1 MTHSLIRRAPALKPL
16 AVAACLSLCAIT
28 AQADEQVLPEV
39 TITGARFASDP
50 ALAPV
55 GAIVISAAEIR
66 NAGVADVNQAIRKI
80 GGVYGRQGLDGS
92 PEFALDLR
100 GFGANSGQNM
110 VLMVDGVRLSEN
122 DLGST
127 ILSTIP
133 IDTIERIEIV
143 RGGAS
148 VLYGDGATGGVIQII
163 TKRAASAEL
172 HGSLRAEAGQFGL
185 ADVRASLARAFGA
198 LALDAA
204 FGRQRTDNYR
214 AHSDFDQTTFSGGAV
229 WRYSD
234 LGRAG
239 VRVDSARQD
248 AQLAGS
254 LTGEQFAADP
264 RQASTPKDVG
274 ALRSDRVSAFVEQRV
289 GAFDLAA
296 ELAHRRKVT
305 ESTYFFSDI
314 GSLLRYTSEQDQF
327 SPRLRHL
334 AEMGGVLNELVA
346 GVDLGRWDRITTTV
360 FGSGSQV
367 RQKSRAIYLRDELK
381 FPAAR
386 NTRLAAGV
394 RHERIDKEVH
404 DALGFEQPGSRQSQN
419 AWELQG
425 SVDVAPKVNLF
436 LKTGQS
442 FRVPNADENGY
453 RASLAVLKIQ
463 TSRDLEL
470 GAVLGDTTLGLSA
483 RVFRHALN
491 DEIFYDP
498 TIDGFGANTNLD
510 PTERRGLE
518 LDGHAQL
525 DNSVRLSAHLQHVNA
540 RFTAGPNDG
549 RSMVL
554 VPKNVATL
562 RLSWLPGSGHSADV
576 GVQWVDRQRDGGDF
590 ANSCT
595 TPIAAY
601 TTLDARYARQ
611 LGAWEFAVAGQ
622 NLANRQYTSNAFACN
637 SAIYPSDGRQI
648 KASVRYAF

>member
-1 MTHSLIRRAPALKPL
+1 MKYSAVRRAPALKPL
-16 AVAACLSLCAIT
+16 AIAACLALCAFS
-28 AQADEQVLPEV
+28 ARAEEQTLPEV
-39 TITGARFASDP
+39 TISGARFASDP
-50 ALAPV
+50 ALVPI
-55 GAIVISAAEIR
+55 GAIVISADDIR
-66 NAGVADVNQAIRKI
+66 NAGAADANQAIRKI

-100 GFGANSGQNM
+100 GFGANSTQNM
-110 VLMVDGVRLSEN
+110 VVMVDGVRVSEN

-133 IDTIERIEIV
+133 VDTILRIEIV

-163 TKRAASAEL
+163 TRRAADAAL
-172 HGSLRAEAGQFGL
+172 RGSVRAEAGQFGL
-185 ADVRASLARAFGA
+185 ADVRASLARAWGV

-204 FGRQRTDNYR
+204 VSRQQTDNYR
-214 AHSDFDQTTFSGGAV
+214 AHSAFDQSTFSGGVA

-234 LGRAG
+234 SGRAG
-239 VRVDSARQD
+239 LRIDSARQD
-248 AQLAGS
+248 MQLAGS
-254 LTGEQFAADP
+254 LSGAQFAADP
-264 RQASTPKDVG
+264 RQASTPKDFG
-274 ALRSDRVSAFVEQRV
+274 ALRSDRVSAFVEHRI
-289 GAFDLAA
+289 GSLDLAA
-296 ELAHRRKVT
+296 ELAHRRKVSD
-305 ESTYFFSDI
+305 STYFFEDL

-334 AEMGGVLNELVA
+334 AQLDGALNELVA
-346 GVDLGRWDRITTTV
+346 GIDLGRWDRTTTTA

-367 RQKSRAIYLRDELK
+367 AQKSRALYLRDELK
-381 FPAAR
+381 WQSAR
-386 NTRLAAGV
+386 NARLAAGV

-404 DALGFEQPGSRQSQN
+404 DAMGNSLPGSSQSQN

-425 SVDVAPKVNLF
+425 SLDPVPGLTLF
-436 LKTGQS
+436 AKTGNS

-453 RASLAVLKIQ
+453 RDSVAVLKIQ
-463 TSRDLEL
+463 SSRDLEL
-470 GAVLGDTTLGLSA
+470 GADLGNASLGLTA
-483 RVFRHALN
+483 RVFRHALTN
-491 DEIFYDP
+491 EIFYDP
-498 TIDGFGANTNLD
+498 TINTYGANTNLD
-510 PTERRGLE
+510 PTERCGIE
-518 LDGHAQL
+518 LDGHVQL
-525 DNSVRLSAHLQHVNA
+525 DKSVRLAAHLQHVKA

-549 RSMVL
+549 REMVL

-562 RLSWLPGSGHSADV
+562 RLSWLPGAGHSADI
-576 GVQWVDRQRDGGDF
+576 GAQWVDRQRDGGDF

-611 LGAWEFAVAGQ
+611 LGAWEFALAGL

-637 SAIYPSDGRQI
+637 GAIYPSDGRQL